1 MGRSRFL
8 SVNEDPPPMHRGRP
22 VESGSTVPRF
32 HTELVP
38 CVNKRYHRSLY
49 RPQPPPTHQCPLY
62 NDCKHSVPSAH
73 PRNHPDGA
81 VPWNRGTGTGT
92 TVPVPNCA
100 QARVSLGDPVPTTTP
115 PHPTPLPPHPPTHQ
129 CPLCNDCKHSI
140 PSAHPCGTTPA
151 GAVPFHGTGTGT
163 MVPVPICAQARG
175 TLGGRS
181 RPGVL
186 GFFSGPGTV
195 SRARLSDVGSL
206 PPSTGVFAGGGTGTG
221 ATSSDCGAAGSSSG
235 LPLSP
240 PP

>member
-1 MGRSRFL
+1 
-8 SVNEDPPPMHRGRP
+8 MHRGRP

-115 PHPTPLPPHPPTHQ
+115 PTPPHSPPTHPPTSV
-129 CPLCNDCKHSI
+129 LCVTIASTRYPPRTHAE
-140 PSAHPCGTTPA
+140 PPPPA
-151 GAVPFHGTGTGT
+151 RYRS
-163 MVPVPICAQARG
+163 MELEPVPWYQFQSALKHAAPWAAVRG
-175 TLGGRS
+175 RECWASSRGPGRS
-181 RPGVL
+181 HAL
-186 GFFSGPGTV
+186 
-195 SRARLSDVGSL
+195 A
-206 PPSTGVFAGGGTGTG
+206 
-221 ATSSDCGAAGSSSG
+221 
-235 LPLSP
+235 
-240 PP
+240 

>member
-1 MGRSRFL
+1 
-8 SVNEDPPPMHRGRP
+8 MHRGRP

-62 NDCKHSVPSAH
+62 NDCKHS
-73 PRNHPDGA
+73 
-81 VPWNRGTGTGT
+81 
-92 TVPVPNCA
+92 
-100 QARVSLGDPVPTTTP
+100 
-115 PHPTPLPPHPPTHQ
+115 
-129 CPLCNDCKHSI
+129 I

-175 TLGGRS
+175 TLCGRS

-186 GFFSGPGTV
+186 PTGPGTV

-206 PPSTGVFAGGGTGTG
+206 PCSAGVFAGDGTGVAGDGTG
-221 ATSSDCGAAGSSSG
+221 APGAGGFDSGGAPTVSFLSSESTEGFSSVAAIPTREGVTK
-235 LPLSP
+235 
-240 PP
+240 